1 MKQKDIMIIIAVAIF
16 GVVVALLLSNMI
28 FVKAETK
35 AQTVE
40 KIDAITAEFNDEEV
54 KKYVN
59 SQSVNPSQLV
69 EIGKTTNDAPFQ

>member
-35 AQTVE
+35 AQSVE
-40 KIDAITAEFNDEEV
+40 KIDTITAEFNDEEV